1 MILEALEKKTRFTQA
16 DTAIAD
22 YLLNNDI
29 TISLTS
35 TRLAQLSHTS
45 QSAVIRLANK
55 VGKETYRSFLHACIE
70 EKEDRKKSTATDLE
84 KPFNAKLRAKDA
96 KETLSSIYDIVR
108 KQADE
113 SIKDQI
119 LERLYNYCKDAKW
132 IDVYGVGISG
142 LFARQLVFDLQSVGL
157 PIRYIEG
164 SNDHYMK
171 TIKAPKGTVV
181 LIYSFTGNNPLLI
194 EIAKKLKDQGI
205 TLFGFIGRKY
215 SELEMICDNNLI
227 FCADYYE
234 VLDNLSFEYSALYLN
249 HIIYSMFVSE

>member
-1 MILEALEKKTRFTQA
+1 MILEALEKKTRFTET
-16 DTAIAD
+16 DKAIAD

-35 TRLAQLSHTS
+35 SKLAQLSHTS

-70 EKEDRKKSTATDLE
+70 EKEDRKKSKATDLE
-84 KPFNAKLRAKDA
+84 KPFNAKLRANDA
-96 KETLSSIYDIVR
+96 KQTLGSIYQTVK
-108 KQADE
+108 KQSDD
-113 SIKDQI
+113 SINDQI
-119 LERLYNYCKDAKW
+119 LDRLYNYCKDAKW

-142 LFARQLVFDLQSVGL
+142 LFARQLVYDLQSVGL
-157 PIRYIEG
+157 PIRFIEG

-171 TIKAPKGTVV
+171 SIQMPQGTVV

-205 TLFGFIGRKY
+205 TTFGFIGRKY
-215 SELEMICDNNLI
+215 SELEMVCDHSIL
-227 FCADYYE
+227 FCSDYYE
-234 VLDNLSFEYSALYLN
+234 VLDNLSFEYSAMYLN
-249 HIIYSMFVSE
+249 HILYSMFVSE

>member
-35 TRLAQLSHTS
+35 TKLAQLSHTS

-70 EKEDRKKSTATDLE
+70 EKEDRKKSRAADLE
-84 KPFNAKLRAKDA
+84 KPFNAKLRAHEAKD
-96 KETLSSIYDIVR
+96 TLSSIYETVK
-108 KQADE
+108 KQADA
-113 SIKDQI
+113 SINDQI
-119 LERLYNYCKDAKW
+119 LERLYHYCKDAKW

-157 PIRYIEG
+157 SIRYIEG
-164 SNDHYMK
+164 SNDHYMQS
-171 TIKAPKGTVV
+171 IKMPKGTVV

-205 TLFGFIGRKY
+205 TTFGFIGRKY
-215 SELEMICDNNLI
+215 SELEMLCDNSLI

-249 HIIYSMFVSE
+249 HILYSMFVSE